1 MEAVLVNSDT
11 RNPSSWAKW
20 IRKIYET
27 DPLTCCSK
35 CGEPMRIIA
44 FNTDTLEIS
53 RILEHIGKQ
62 SSRAPL
68 LMPTNSVPSFC
79 DFDDMN
85 FQYPEFTW
93 YPDSPTSDF

>member
-1 MEAVLVNSDT
+1 MEAVPVTSDMQK
-11 RNPSSWAKW
+11 PSSWVKR

-27 DPLTCCSK
+27 NPLTCCSK

-44 FNTDTLEIS
+44 FSTDPLEIS

-79 DFDDMN
+79 DFGDMN
-85 FQYPEFTW
+85 FQYPEFT
-93 YPDSPTSDF
+93 

>member
-1 MEAVLVNSDT
+1 MNSDT

-79 DFDDMN
+79 DFGDMN
-85 FQYPEFTW
+85 FQCPEVPW
-93 YPDSPTSDF
+93 YPGPPAPDF